1 MAETT
6 RQFDTVN
13 LRKNAKYLKNGL
25 TVTSDNVSIH
35 PRDAAGNITLQ
46 EASETNPLLII
57 EPTVSNISNNSMLK
71 ILNTRFEYFKF
82 PVTATVSSVTLD
94 SDIVAITDS
103 VTDLTYS
110 RFKPAD
116 NQPIPVTTFPG
127 GLEFSEVVDGQPQIN
142 TNAYY
147 VTKEIKNSGTDLR
160 FRIKINHRY
169 TGAAQYGS
177 AYFTIIKNGPDTEGL
192 NRAFKGPFA
201 NFPADGHLGTDGFGL
216 IRDTETQTLIIDEVI
231 PNSQFEIG
239 DTFGIGAFSGQ
250 DTHTIIADQ
259 TYWVITDASKNV
271 DLWNQTIE

>member
-1 MAETT
+1 MAEIT

-46 EASETNPLLII
+46 EGSETNPLLII
-57 EPTVSNISNNSMLK
+57 EPTATKISNNSMLK

-82 PVTATVSSVTLD
+82 PVSTTARTVTLD
-94 SDIVAITDS
+94 TDIDALTNSITDL
-103 VTDLTYS
+103 VYS
-110 RFKPAD
+110 RFKPVD
-116 NQPIPVTTFPG
+116 NQQIPVTSFPG
-127 GLEFSEVVDGQPQIN
+127 GLEFSEVVDGQPQNN

-169 TGAAQYGS
+169 DGDVPYGS

-192 NRAFKGPFA
+192 NRSFKGPFA
-201 NFPADGHLGTDGFGL
+201 NFPADGHLSTDGFGL
-216 IRDTETQTLIIDEVI
+216 IRTEETQTLIIDEII

-250 DTHTIIADQ
+250 DTHIIIADQ

>member
-46 EASETNPLLII
+46 EGSETNPLLII
-57 EPTVSNISNNSMLK
+57 EPTATKISNNSMLK

-82 PVTATVSSVTLD
+82 PVSTTARTVTLD
-94 SDIVAITDS
+94 TDIDALTNSITDL
-103 VTDLTYS
+103 VYS
-110 RFKPAD
+110 RFKPVD
-116 NQPIPVTTFPG
+116 NQQIPVTSFPG
-127 GLEFSEVVDGQPQIN
+127 GLEFSEVVDGQPQNN

-169 TGAAQYGS
+169 DGDVPYGS

-192 NRAFKGPFA
+192 NRSFKGPFA
-201 NFPADGHLGTDGFGL
+201 NFPADGHLSTDGFGL
-216 IRDTETQTLIIDEVI
+216 IRTEETQTLIIDEII

-250 DTHTIIADQ
+250 DTHIIIADQ

>member
-1 MAETT
+1 MAEIT

-46 EASETNPLLII
+46 EGSETNPLLII
-57 EPTVSNISNNSMLK
+57 EPTANKISNNSMLK

-82 PVTATVSSVTLD
+82 PVSTTARTVTLNT
-94 SDIVAITDS
+94 DIDALTNSITDL
-103 VTDLTYS
+103 VYS
-110 RFKPAD
+110 RFKPVD
-116 NQPIPVTTFPG
+116 NQQIPVTSFPG
-127 GLEFSEVVDGQPQIN
+127 GLEFSEVVDGQPQNN

-169 TGAAQYGS
+169 DGDVPYGS

-192 NRAFKGPFA
+192 NRSFKGPFA
-201 NFPADGHLGTDGFGL
+201 NFPADGHLSTDGFGL
-216 IRDTETQTLIIDEVI
+216 IRTAETQTLIIDEII

-250 DTHTIIADQ
+250 DTHIIIADQ

>member
-1 MAETT
+1 
-6 RQFDTVN
+6 
-13 LRKNAKYLKNGL
+13 
-25 TVTSDNVSIH
+25 
-35 PRDAAGNITLQ
+35 
-46 EASETNPLLII
+46 
-57 EPTVSNISNNSMLK
+57 MLK

-82 PVTATVSSVTLD
+82 PVSTTARTVTLD
-94 SDIVAITDS
+94 TDIDALTNSITDL
-103 VTDLTYS
+103 VYS
-110 RFKPAD
+110 RFKPVD
-116 NQPIPVTTFPG
+116 NQQIPVTSFPG
-127 GLEFSEVVDGQPQIN
+127 GLEFSEVVDGQPQNN

-169 TGAAQYGS
+169 DGDVPYGS

-192 NRAFKGPFA
+192 NRSFKGPFA
-201 NFPADGHLGTDGFGL
+201 NFPADGHLSTDGFGL
-216 IRDTETQTLIIDEVI
+216 IRTEETQTLIIDEII

-250 DTHTIIADQ
+250 DTHIIIADQ